1 VSETGGELGVIELR
15 VETISQLFDTLDP
28 FPFPQRDLD
37 SAAEEFIVGWARE
50 FPRHQ
55 SLTVRIHLPREETHA
70 REALALPEAF
80 FRYFTYRAE
89 SLGRDLNELF
99 RIGRLALLVGLSAL
113 SICLVLS
120 QFLIGMF
127 GENTLVMIVAES
139 LIIVGWVAN
148 WKPIE
153 IFLYEWWPI
162 ARRCRLYRR
171 LAEAKVELVPE

>member
-1 VSETGGELGVIELR
+1 VSEAAGEPGVIELR

-37 SAAEEFIVGWARE
+37 SAAEDFIVGWARE
-50 FPRHQ
+50 LPRHKP
-55 SLTVRIHLPREETHA
+55 LTIRIHLPREETHA
-70 REALALPEAF
+70 KEALALPEAL

-89 SLGRDLNELF
+89 SLGRDLKELF
-99 RIGRLALLVGLSAL
+99 RIGRMALLVGLGAL
-113 SICLVLS
+113 SICLALS
-120 QFLIGMF
+120 QLLVGMF
-127 GENTLVMIVAES
+127 GESTLVMIVAES

-171 LAEAKVELVPE
+171 LAEAKVEILPE